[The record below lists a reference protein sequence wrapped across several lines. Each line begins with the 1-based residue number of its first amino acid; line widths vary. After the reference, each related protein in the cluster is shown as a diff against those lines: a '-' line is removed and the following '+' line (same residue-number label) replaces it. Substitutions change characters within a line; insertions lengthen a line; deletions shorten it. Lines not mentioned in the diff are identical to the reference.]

1 MTLGASGMSQ
11 AKSGHENGIM
21 GTLSCQEVLGF
32 FIPPQSQGLSKLAV
46 SDGEYMISGVEKAD
60 GGPG

>member
-32 FIPPQSQGLSKLAV
+32 FYTPSKP
-46 SDGEYMISGVEKAD
+46 
-60 GGPG
+60 GPV